1 MILQSCH
8 RQQEPAS
15 GMSLAQRRTAPEG
28 INILTEDGLFDSGY
42 SSSYGHHNETA
53 ADVEQRRGSIA
64 TQTTLLPPAP
74 EGEVLWQ
81 TISYDAFAHHEP
93 QQYEPAVYPPEDE
106 DHLAA
111 YEVSGPKR
119 IGE

>member
-1 MILQSCH
+1 
-8 RQQEPAS
+8 
-15 GMSLAQRRTAPEG
+15 MSLAQRRTAPEG
-28 INILTEDGLFDSGY
+28 INIITEEGFFDNNGY
-42 SSSYGHHNETA
+42 SSSYGHHNPEA
-53 ADVEQRRGSIA
+53 AAGTEQRPRRGSTA

-93 QQYEPAVYPPEDE
+93 QQYEPVVFPPEDV